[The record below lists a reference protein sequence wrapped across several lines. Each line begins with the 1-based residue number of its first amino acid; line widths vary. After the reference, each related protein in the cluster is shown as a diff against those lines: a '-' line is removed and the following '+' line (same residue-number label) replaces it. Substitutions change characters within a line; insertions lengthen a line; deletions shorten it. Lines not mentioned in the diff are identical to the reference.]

1 MEGENLSLQRVLP
14 SRREEQCV
22 CSLVAVATGGVHALA
37 HPFYRINKYFA
48 VSAKTVT
55 KALKPELETKAA
67 RRYITEVNVQQIKN
81 GETVKVTDLTSG
93 KDLTL

>member
-1 MEGENLSLQRVLP
+1 MLAWTPKQRAAAT
-14 SRREEQCV
+14 RRRP
-22 CSLVAVATGGVHALA
+22 
-37 HPFYRINKYFA
+37 HPRPPLCRINKYFA
-48 VSAKTVT
+48 ISAKTVT

-67 RRYITEVNVQQIKN
+67 RRYITEVKVQQIKN